1 MAILKLITQPS
12 SVMDKA
18 IASAAGPLKVMK
30 APTGMNFAIEIDVDK
45 AIIKSIEKDPLLQSI
60 MVDKAGEIYEDLVS
74 RIGKNLQATDKGA
87 VTLKDAGQTEKLEK
101 LITVVNKGIEE
112 ARKIAVDRAQK
123 EVLKAWDE
131 LVKAR
136 KEYTKY
142 KIKIG
147 VKITTGLAGLAVS
160 IGLLAGGVV
169 SFGASS
175 IPGIVGMVKSTA
187 AIGAQIVS
195 ASQEIETAQKRLDG
209 NLKTIEQRFVNA
221 KGEFTKKGKSQ
232 EAGAALLEQFLGTSG
247 PFAVVASIKGAV
259 DDLGTIKSKFGGLK
273 VNSHDAA
280 KNLHSILEK
289 LGEARKKF
297 FAEVDKQV
305 KKDGSSKA
313 AADRKEIEKRLDLV
327 LDPFTAKVDAA
338 LRAVIEYQSRY
349 KTAEPRI
356 TVAEKRV
363 AELAKLKGKGWKVF
377 ENVLVFSDLALS
389 FADPGQYAKVGESL
403 AGILPSVGGLAADK
417 ITKKVFE
424 GTFLEG

>member
-1 MAILKLITQPS
+1 MAILKLITMPS

-18 IASAAGPLKVMK
+18 IASTAGPLKVMT

-60 MVDKAGEIYEDLVS
+60 MVDKAQEIYQDLVS

-87 VTLKDAGQTEKLEK
+87 LTLQQAGQKEKLEM

-147 VKITTGLAGLAVS
+147 VKITTALAGLAVS

-175 IPGIVGMVKSTA
+175 IPGIVGMVKSA
-187 AIGAQIVS
+187 VAIGAQIKS
-195 ASQEIETAQKRLDG
+195 ASEEIETAQARLDKH
-209 NLKTIEQRFVNA
+209 LKTIEARFINA
-221 KGEFTKKGKSQ
+221 KGEFNKKGKAQ
-232 EAGAALLEQFLGTSG
+232 EAGNMLLEQFLGASG
-247 PFAVVASIKGAV
+247 PFAVLPSIKGAV
-259 DDLGTIKSKFGGLK
+259 DDLGVIKSKFGGIK
-273 VNSHDAA
+273 VHSHDAA
-280 KNLHSILEK
+280 KNLNSILNK
-289 LGEARKKF
+289 IDEARKKF
-297 FAEVDKQV
+297 FEEVDKQV
-305 KKDGSSKA
+305 KKVGSSQAKN
-313 AADRKEIEKRLDLV
+313 DRKEIEKRLDKELE
-327 LDPFTAKVDAA
+327 PFIAKVQDA
-338 LRAVIEYQSRY
+338 LEKVIAYQTRY

-356 TVAEKRV
+356 AVAEKRV

-377 ENVLVFSDLALS
+377 ENVLVFSDLGLS
-389 FADPGQYAKVGESL
+389 FTDPSQYAKVSESL
-403 AGILPSVGGLAADK
+403 AGILPSVGSLVADK
-417 ITKKVFE
+417 ITKKVFD

>member
-232 EAGAALLEQFLGTSG
+232 EAGAALLLFCLYGLGAAAMLRLRRGDG
-247 PFAVVASIKGAV
+247 PFDQTALAGAV
-259 DDLGTIKSKFGGLK
+259 GTLFVLLTLLIRYAFHGADMRAPTGGEGLETWTFSALWAVFGLAVLSLG
-273 VNSHDAA
+273 A
-280 KNLHSILEK
+280 
-289 LGEARKKF
+289 ARK
-297 FAEVDKQV
+297 D
-305 KKDGSSKA
+305 
-313 AADRKEIEKRLDLV
+313 IV
-327 LDPFTAKVDAA
+327 LRWA
-338 LRAVIEYQSRY
+338 
-349 KTAEPRI
+349 
-356 TVAEKRV
+356 
-363 AELAKLKGKGWKVF
+363 
-377 ENVLVFSDLALS
+377 
-389 FADPGQYAKVGESL
+389 
-403 AGILPSVGGLAADK
+403 GLAALLAVAGVD
-417 ITKKVFE
+417 
-424 GTFLEG
+424 